1 MNSRQAPL
9 WLPALAVFGK
19 QAGHLHAG
27 HSVSL
32 EMMALKRL
40 PSETFGIMVSLEPAV
55 ASLLAMLLLDEVLS
69 VSQWSAIGFIV
80 VASIGSTITAKRSVA
95 SSPEVVG

>member
-1 MNSRQAPL
+1 M
-9 WLPALAVFGK
+9 
-19 QAGHLHAG
+19 
-27 HSVSL
+27 SL

-55 ASLLAMLLLDEVLS
+55 ASLWAMLLLGELLT

-80 VASIGSTITAKRSVA
+80 VASIGSTVTAKRGVV